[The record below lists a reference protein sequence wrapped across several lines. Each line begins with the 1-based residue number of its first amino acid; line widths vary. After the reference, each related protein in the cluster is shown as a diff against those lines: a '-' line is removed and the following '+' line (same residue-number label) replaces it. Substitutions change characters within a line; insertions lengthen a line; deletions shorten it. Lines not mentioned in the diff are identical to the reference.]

1 LAALKHFLANER
13 KSLRARKRGGGKR
26 ILSWDF
32 AAAESALVSQSDNRL
47 TPAMSYDRHW
57 AVLLLEAVLARLEA
71 EFAARDRQH
80 SFQHLKQLLAGDG
93 EARPYREVA
102 ATLGTNEAAVKMAVH
117 RLRRRYRE
125 LLRDE
130 IAQTVADP
138 RDIDD
143 ELKQLFVILSG
154 KNP

>member
-1 LAALKHFLANER
+1 
-13 KSLRARKRGGGKR
+13 
-26 ILSWDF
+26 
-32 AAAESALVSQSDNRL
+32 
-47 TPAMSYDRHW
+47 
-57 AVLLLEAVLARLEA
+57 VLLLEAVLARLEA